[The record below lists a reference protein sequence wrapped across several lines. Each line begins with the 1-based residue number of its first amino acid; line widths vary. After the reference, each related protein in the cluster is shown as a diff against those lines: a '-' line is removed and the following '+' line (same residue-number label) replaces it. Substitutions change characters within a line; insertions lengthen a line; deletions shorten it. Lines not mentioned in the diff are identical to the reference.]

1 MSQANGQTVIPAKT
15 TVINGVSLL
24 STLLWQAEQDKH
36 RKRLPC
42 PA

>member
-24 STLLWQAEQDKH
+24 STLLWQQGNKH